1 MSANQRHH
9 NPPYQTPNRKKDHL
23 NNSNSRYI
31 DEVTQPLYP
40 EFRKPYHPS
49 LIDDSRVSRRMPPP
63 SHTPNITTTTIL
75 NNNYYQD
82 EEDDDERTAT
92 PISMSQKKPC
102 VGITAATRFRR
113 AHTLDMIRSTKMPVN
128 NASSNNYCSNPMTTT
143 TTTTCV
149 TPTNVKMNDYVSSN
163 LNSNNMTKIGN
174 NNSSLLYQQASN
186 QYINP
191 KLIARF

>member
-1 MSANQRHH
+1 MSMNQRHQL
-9 NPPYQTPNRKKDHL
+9 PPYQTPNRKKDHL
-23 NNSNSRYI
+23 NNSNVGYI
-31 DEVTQPLYP
+31 DEVTQSLYP

-63 SHTPNITTTTIL
+63 SHTPNITTTIP

-92 PISMSQKKPC
+92 PISMSQKKPY

-128 NASSNNYCSNPMTTT
+128 NAPSNNYCTNPMTTT
-143 TTTTCV
+143 TTCG
-149 TPTNVKMNDYVSSN
+149 TPTSVKMNDYVSSN
-163 LNSNNMTKIGN
+163 LNNNNNNTKIGN